1 MVVQRGVPAPFLTK
15 TYQMVDDPNTNE
27 VISWNESGTTFVV
40 WCTAGFASDLLP
52 RYFKHNNFSS
62 FVRQLNT
69 YGFRKIAPDRWEF
82 ANEFFC
88 RGEKELLG
96 EIHRRKSVPSAST
109 AQIPAI
115 VKSNDH
121 PSSMSNSREEQESSS
136 TYSSDPLKGDA
147 RKKTQ
152 ISDLSEENEKL
163 RKDNLVLSWELSQA
177 KKQFEE
183 LLVFLSK
190 SLNVSPDRITSK
202 MQEEGDGNLGLEK
215 LLGFCEEEENRE
227 EECLKLFGVLLKNNK
242 RKREEFGGPSIDVK
256 MGHHHATWMNICPSP
271 KRTISLR

>member
-1 MVVQRGVPAPFLTK
+1 M
-15 TYQMVDDPNTNE
+15 
-27 VISWNESGTTFVV
+27 
-40 WCTAGFASDLLP
+40 
-52 RYFKHNNFSS
+52 
-62 FVRQLNT
+62 
-69 YGFRKIAPDRWEF
+69 
-82 ANEFFC
+82 
-88 RGEKELLG
+88 
-96 EIHRRKSVPSAST
+96 PS

-115 VKSNDH
+115 VKSNGH
-121 PSSMSNSREEQESSS
+121 PSSTSNSREEQESSS
-136 TYSSDPLKGDA
+136 TSSSDPLKGEA

-190 SLNVSPDRITSK
+190 CLNVSPEKITSK

-215 LLGFCEEEENRE
+215 LLGFCEEEENG
-227 EECLKLFGVLLKNNK
+227 EECLKLFGVLLKNSK
-242 RKREEFGGPSIDVK
+242 RKRREEFGGPLMDVK